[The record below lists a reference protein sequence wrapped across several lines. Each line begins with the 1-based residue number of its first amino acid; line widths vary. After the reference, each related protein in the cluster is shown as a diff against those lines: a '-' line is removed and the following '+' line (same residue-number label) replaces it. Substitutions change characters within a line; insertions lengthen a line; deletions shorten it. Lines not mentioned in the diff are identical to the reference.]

1 MSGRTYKILWG
12 AFLFLLVVLLPHTAW
27 YFGQAEDTRVY
38 MIGGYAVQLGKVTAW
53 AAAAAF
59 ESAVAIFTH
68 LLAKHIEAVKVRG
81 LTWWQKGWRQ
91 YGNVYTVALGA
102 ALLVSISANYK
113 HAFVFSKDVYVAITT
128 GGILPVCSFLFARAL
143 ANRTE
148 SEHEPD
154 EVDREANI
162 KLKEANRRVRELSE
176 DVRRMEGEVN
186 RRVQELTEVVRQ
198 KDEELNRLNDY
209 RTVFDGSADA
219 AERIRRAV
227 VLWPDVSQNALSQV
241 LNISKSYV
249 NDVVR
254 QNGFHK
260 EEV

>member
-1 MSGRTYKILWG
+1 MSNRTYKILWG

-81 LTWWQKGWRQ
+81 LTWWQKVWKQ

-113 HAFVFSKDVYVAITT
+113 HAFVFSQDVYVAITT

-154 EVDREANI
+154 EVDRETNI

-176 DVRRMEGEVN
+176 DVRR
-186 RRVQELTEVVRQ
+186 LS
-198 KDEELNRLNDY
+198 DELNKMGDY
-209 RTVFDGSADA
+209 RTVFDVNADA

-227 VLWPDVSQNALSQV
+227 VLWPEVSQNALSQV

>member
-1 MSGRTYKILWG
+1 MSDRTYKILWG

-68 LLAKHIEAVKVRG
+68 LLAKHIESVKVRG
-81 LTWWQKGWRQ
+81 LIWWQKVWKQ

-113 HAFVFSKDVYVAITT
+113 HAFVFSQDVYVAITT

-154 EVDREANI
+154 EGDREANI
-162 KLKEANRRVRELSE
+162 KLREANKRVRELSE
-176 DVRRMEGEVN
+176 DVRR
-186 RRVQELTEVVRQ
+186 LS
-198 KDEELNRLNDY
+198 DELNKMGDY
-209 RTVFDGSADA
+209 RTVFDVNADA

-227 VLWPDVSQNALSQV
+227 VLWPEVSQNALSQV

>member
-1 MSGRTYKILWG
+1 MNNRTHTILWG

-27 YFGQAEDTRVY
+27 YFGQAEDPVVY
-38 MIGGYAVQLGKVTAW
+38 MVLGVALALGKVTSW

-68 LLAKHIEAVKVRG
+68 LLAKHIEQVRVRG
-81 LTWWQKGWRQ
+81 TWWEKMWKQ

-102 ALLVSISANYK
+102 ALLVSISANYQ
-113 HAFVFSKDVYVAITT
+113 HAYAFSQDVYVAVTT

-143 ANRTE
+143 ANRTDD
-148 SEHEPD
+148 EHEPD
-154 EVDREANI
+154 EADREANI
-162 KLKEANRRVRELSE
+162 KLKEANKRNRELSE
-176 DVRRMEGEVN
+176 DVRRLN
-186 RRVQELTEVVRQ
+186 
-198 KDEELNRLNDY
+198 EELNKMGDY
-209 RTVFDGSADA
+209 RTVFDTNADA
-219 AERIRRAV
+219 SERIRRAV
-227 VLWPDVSQNALSQV
+227 VLWPEVSQNALAQV

-260 EEV
+260 EA

>member
-1 MSGRTYKILWG
+1 MSSRTHGILWG

-27 YFGQAEDTRVY
+27 YFGQAEDPAVY
-38 MIGGYAVQLGKVTAW
+38 MVLGYAIALGKLTSW

-68 LLAKHIEAVKVRG
+68 LLAKHIETVRVRG
-81 LTWWQKGWRQ
+81 TWWEKAWKQ

-102 ALLVSISANYK
+102 ALLVSISANYQ
-113 HAFVFSKDVYVAITT
+113 HAFTFSQDIYVAVTT

-148 SEHEPD
+148 SEQEPD
-154 EVDREANI
+154 EADKEANI
-162 KLKEANRRVRELSE
+162 KLKEANKRVRELEGS
-176 DVRRMEGEVN
+176 VRKLTEEVN
-186 RRVQELTEVVRQ
+186 TMG
-198 KDEELNRLNDY
+198 DY
-209 RTVFDGSADA
+209 RTIFDPNADA
-219 AERIRRAV
+219 SERIKLAV
-227 VLWPDVSQNALSQV
+227 VRWPEVSQNALAQV
-241 LNISKSYV
+241 LNVSKSYV

-260 EEV
+260 EGV